1 MKTKLKTEKI
11 TMFPRMVAMAV
22 SRLRTQLQE
31 DYERKY
37 PGLDEIIRIVL
48 EEEEAHAWELSSFPH
63 LFLPDLVEVHIAQL
77 GLEPAE
83 TRHDAIVTPMLS
95 SQLMLSVAC

>member
-1 MKTKLKTEKI
+1 MKTELKTEKI

-37 PGLDEIIRIVL
+37 PGLDEIIRIAL
-48 EEEEAHAWELSSFPH
+48 EEAAAHAWELSSFPH
-63 LFLPDLVEVHIAQL
+63 LFLPDLVEAHIAQL

-83 TRHDAIVTPMLS
+83 TRYDAIVTPMS
-95 SQLMLSVAC
+95 SQLMLAAAC